1 MSQDKETFSI
11 NFENIVNGKNLLALT
26 KMLAVQLRERPYTTP
41 GDYMR
46 SLSDGD
52 IQMLVELTD
61 KEEDEHFAEILLLAE
76 MLAQAEGLERADE
89 DTMME
94 RVNAMIGFIVIE
106 SLARKGMVKVHYE
119 NMSFGEDM
127 RQKILVE
134 KLF

>member
-11 NFENIVNGKNLLALT
+11 NYENIINGNNLLAIT
-26 KMLAVQLRERPYTTP
+26 KMLAVQLRERPYKTP
-41 GDYMR
+41 GDFMK

-52 IQMLVELTD
+52 VQMLVDLTER
-61 KEEDEHFAEILLLAE
+61 EEDEHFAEFLLIAE

-89 DTMME
+89 EMMME
-94 RVNAMIGFIVIE
+94 RVNSMIGFVVCE
-106 SLARKGMVKVHYE
+106 SLARKGMVKVHHE

-127 RQKILVE
+127 KNKTLVE